1 MPLARPEVIALI
13 LLAIAFL
20 VPMAI
25 FIFSMWNFPLWFQ
38 AYVAGVPLPVIEI
51 IAMRLRGTDVKAVV
65 KTLIM
70 ANHAGAPLSREEV
83 EKAYAQGVDLEKII
97 LAYVRAKKDN
107 MDITFQDLVETDL
120 EGRLAEKLT
129 R

>member
-70 ANHAGAPLSREEV
+70 ANHAGAPLSSEEV
-83 EKAYAQGVDLEKII
+83 EEACAQGVDLEKII